1 MKTLLLTIGLVVS
14 GVGAAHEGNADS
26 NLNGLIHYETIICDS
41 KEGCEVICRQPGDRW
56 DSYLKTS
63 GNIEVTYFLTSGVRQ
78 LKADMGQGDFTILD
92 THPELQSCRISG
104 VKGTR

>member
-1 MKTLLLTIGLVVS
+1 MKTVFMSLGLMAS
-14 GVGAAHEGNADS
+14 SWAGAHNSEVTN
-26 NLNGLIHYETIICDS
+26 NLIHHETINCDA

-56 DSYLKTS
+56 DSYLKTE

-78 LKADMGQGDFTILD
+78 LKADMGKGNYTILD

-104 VKGTR
+104 VK